1 VRRLLLAVSLVTC
14 ASNVL
19 AQAGPSPMP
28 PGAAPDDPA
37 APSPGPA
44 GTPGTG
50 TVVTPGGGTVIVQ
63 PVPAPVGPY
72 GPLGPAMRDPNQDLP
87 SSSRP
92 ITGDTRDAFDLN
104 QPSQGSSVVYGSK
117 GASGVLTPQRPV
129 QVPPIHVVRR
139 GDTLWDLCGT
149 YYQNPWGWPK
159 VWSYNPQ
166 IVNPHWIYPGDQL
179 RLRDPNDAGAERQEQ
194 LAAITPGMSFSNSGR
209 RVTPNTVFL
218 RDQGFLGDPKRDLW
232 GELVGSVDDQM
243 LLSDGNRVYIM
254 MRPGV
259 KVQPGQS
266 LTVFNSVRKPEKV
279 PGARQPPGEIVS
291 VKGTV
296 LIDQYNPKT
305 RIARGIITESLDVIE
320 RGAKIGPVSRRFTV
334 VAPKAAAQ
342 QVKAR
347 VLTSFY
353 PHVFLAQN
361 QLAFLDRGAQDG
373 LEPGTRLF
381 VLRQGDPWRNSLTV
395 SSGMLKDRVRLDSNR
410 AVDVETTPTR
420 GDEKQFPLE
429 IVAELRVLS
438 TERYSSLSLVV
449 ESRREL
455 TPGDVAVTLPER

>member
-1 VRRLLLAVSLVTC
+1 
-14 ASNVL
+14 
-19 AQAGPSPMP
+19 
-28 PGAAPDDPA
+28 
-37 APSPGPA
+37 
-44 GTPGTG
+44 
-50 TVVTPGGGTVIVQ
+50 
-63 PVPAPVGPY
+63 
-72 GPLGPAMRDPNQDLP
+72 
-87 SSSRP
+87 
-92 ITGDTRDAFDLN
+92 
-104 QPSQGSSVVYGSK
+104 
-117 GASGVLTPQRPV
+117 
-129 QVPPIHVVRR
+129 
-139 GDTLWDLCGT
+139 
-149 YYQNPWGWPK
+149 
-159 VWSYNPQ
+159 
-166 IVNPHWIYPGDQL
+166 
-179 RLRDPNDAGAERQEQ
+179 
-194 LAAITPGMSFSNSGR
+194 
-209 RVTPNTVFL
+209 
-218 RDQGFLGDPKRDLW
+218 
-232 GELVGSVDDQM
+232 
-243 LLSDGNRVYIM
+243 M